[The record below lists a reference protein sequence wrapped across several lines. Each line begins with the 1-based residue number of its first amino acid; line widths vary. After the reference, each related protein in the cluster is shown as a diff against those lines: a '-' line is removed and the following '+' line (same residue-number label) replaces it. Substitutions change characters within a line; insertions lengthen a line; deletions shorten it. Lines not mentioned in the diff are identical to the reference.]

1 MAIYSSRWPYEP
13 LNNGGNM
20 AGMSVLVIGGGGREH
35 ALCLGLEKSPSVDE
49 IHCAPGNAGTAEIAT
64 NHPFNEV
71 SDLIHL
77 AFQLQV
83 DFVVAGPEAPLC
95 DGLADK
101 LANMDIPC
109 FGPVAALARLEGSK
123 LHAKQVM
130 KENDVPTADFHVLDK
145 NSDVESSLD
154 EFGDNPW
161 VIKRDVLAG
170 GKGVVVTSDREEA
183 RQFISQSIQTDGKV
197 LLEAFLPGEEA
208 SMLVVMDSS
217 GYVCLPASQDHK
229 REFEG
234 DKGRNTGGM
243 GAYAPAPVYTEEV
256 KEKTVQRIVEPMHKA
271 LSSRRIPYRGVL
283 YVGLMIDENNDPH
296 VVEFNVRFG
305 DPECQITI
313 PLIAS
318 DLGEFLHAA
327 STDNLS
333 SIDVEFHDKHA
344 MTVVLAA
351 ENYPGPVEKG
361 REISNL
367 PSPSGD
373 SWVNHA
379 GTKSQDG
386 KLLSNGGRV
395 LSCTGIADDLEGA
408 SKKAYALIEQI
419 ELLGSHYRRDIGHR
433 AL

>member
-1 MAIYSSRWPYEP
+1 
-13 LNNGGNM
+13 M

-35 ALCLGLEKSPSVDE
+35 AICLGLDKSASVNQ

-64 NHPFNEV
+64 NHPFTDV

-95 DGLADK
+95 EGLADK
-101 LANMDIPC
+101 LAKMDIPC

-123 LHAKQVM
+123 LYAKQVM
-130 KENDVPTADFHVLDK
+130 KDNGVPTADFHVIDRD
-145 NSDVESSLD
+145 SDVDSLMD
-154 EFGDNPW
+154 DFSDNPW

-170 GKGVVVTSDREEA
+170 GKGVVVTSNRNEA
-183 RQFISQSIQTDGKV
+183 KQFITDSILTDGSV
-197 LLEAFLPGEEA
+197 LLEEFLPGEEA
-208 SMLVVMDSS
+208 SMLVVMDAN

-243 GAYAPAPVYTEEV
+243 GAYAPAPIYTDEV
-256 KEKTVQRIVEPMHKA
+256 KSKTIERIVEPMHKA
-271 LSSRRIPYRGVL
+271 LSSRRVPYRGVL
-283 YVGLMIDENNDPH
+283 YVGLMIDEKNDPY

-313 PLIAS
+313 PLIET
-318 DLGEFLHAA
+318 DLGILLHAA
-327 STDNLS
+327 SKDELSNL
-333 SIDVEFHDKHA
+333 DVKFHNKHA

-361 REISNL
+361 RKIENL
-367 PSPSGD
+367 PLSSED
-373 SWVNHA
+373 FWVNHA
-379 GTKSQDG
+379 GTKIG
-386 KLLSNGGRV
+386 EGRLLSNGGRV
-395 LSCTGIADDLEGA
+395 LSCTGLGDTLHEA
-408 SKKAYALIEQI
+408 SIKAYALIEQI